1 MPARSPISARPPG
14 RPPIVYMRRLDT
26 AALPLTVYRRDGTR
40 TVHSPE
46 LHGHRFFVLFFADGG
61 TGTIRFID
69 KEMTVTPGHIH
80 LLAPG
85 ELHDTS
91 ALASVTGW
99 AAEFTEELL
108 GGPVGGVEASLPR
121 AGHTHWLGFSRRA
134 SAGPAHGM
142 VPEIDRGRWNMRFER
157 IESELREARLGY
169 REAARA
175 HLHILLIEAA
185 RVIAP
190 LAAGDA
196 LPALVSE
203 AFDFIEQ
210 RYADPISLAD
220 VARAVGRSGSHL
232 TSVIRK
238 HTGMTVLEWIQERR
252 LAEAR
257 RRLRETD
264 EDIAIVADRVGFS
277 DATYFIRQFRR
288 AHQMTPREWRLAH
301 RVARDR

>member
-1 MPARSPISARPPG
+1 MNPGPTKLSA

-26 AALPLTVYRRDGTR
+26 AAFPLTVYRRDGTR
-40 TVHSPE
+40 IVHSPE

-61 TGTIRFID
+61 AGTLRFID
-69 KEMTVTPGHIH
+69 REIPVTPGHIH

-108 GGPVGGVEASLPR
+108 GGPGGGVESSLPR
-121 AGHTHWLGFSRRA
+121 AGQTHWLAFSRRA
-134 SAGPAHGM
+134 ASGPACGM
-142 VPEIDRGRWNMRFER
+142 VPEVDRGRWNQRFER
-157 IESELREARLGY
+157 IEKELGDARLGY

-190 LAAGDA
+190 HASGDA
-196 LPALVSE
+196 VPPLVSE
-203 AFDFIEQ
+203 AFDFIEE
-210 RYADPISLAD
+210 RYAESISLAD

-252 LAEAR
+252 MAEAR

-264 EDIAIVADRVGFS
+264 EDVAIVAERVGFS
-277 DATYFIRQFRR
+277 DATYFIRQFRK